1 MKKQNKIYSFSIGVF
16 GYNDIRIKPEDIV
29 IVWLDN
35 HGFTHIFYC
44 IANEDIQQAINLI
57 KKKSRDFNS
66 IKYVIVGNLDVKY
79 KYDC

>member
-1 MKKQNKIYSFSIGVF
+1 MKKQNKIYSISSGAFR
-16 GYNDIRIKPEDIV
+16 YDIHIKPEDIA

-44 IANEDIQQAINLI
+44 IDNEDIQSSISLI